1 MTVKLSSNLLSVIA
15 AGVLLAATTSCSIL
29 NRPTKTATKVQ
40 EKETSESVTKT
51 DRTKTAVKDS
61 GNKAIASSDEQ
72 TKKIAGEWTIVKV
85 GKSAVQITDEMPYV
99 NFDKA
104 DGRFYASDG
113 CNIINGDFTITKD
126 NILHL
131 DNVLSTMRMC
141 PEIENGSAISSA
153 LNGAQPLTV
162 GFTKANSE
170 DVTMMTLANPQG
182 KVLLTLRRSDMN
194 FLNGQWQVVK
204 IGATSY
210 DNPEINLFFDLPAL
224 KVHGNTGCNF
234 FNGDIYID
242 PTVGASLNFG
252 RMGVTRMAC
261 PDSGTET
268 AMLVAL
274 EQVCS
279 ARPGT
284 GDTVLLNDASG
295 TTLMVL
301 KRMPTTD

>member
-1 MTVKLSSNLLSVIA
+1 MIA
-15 AGVLLAATTSCSIL
+15 GTLLAATASCSIL
-29 NRPTKTATKVQ
+29 NRSGKTTTRSKDKEKIEKVTNSGKNKTTTKDIAGNTATQ
-40 EKETSESVTKT
+40 SE
-51 DRTKTAVKDS
+51 
-61 GNKAIASSDEQ
+61 EQ
-72 TKKIAGEWTIVKV
+72 AKMIAGEWTIIKV
-85 GKSAVQITDEMPYV
+85 GKNTVQITDEMPYV

-113 CNIINGDFTITKD
+113 CNIINGSFTITKEYT
-126 NILHL
+126 LYL
-131 DNVLSTMRMC
+131 DNVLSTMRLC
-141 PEIENGSAISSA
+141 PEIEDGSAISAA
-153 LNGAQPLTV
+153 LSGAQPLKV
-162 GFTKANSE
+162 EFEKVDSD
-170 DVTMMTLANPQG
+170 DVTLMTLINPQG

-194 FLNGQWQVVK
+194 FLNGEWQVVR
-204 IGATSY
+204 IGSTSY
-210 DNPEINLFFDLPAL
+210 DNPDINLFFDLPAL

-279 ARPGT
+279 ARPSAGN
-284 GDTVLLNDASG
+284 TVLLNDASG
-295 TTLMVL
+295 TTLIVL
-301 KRMPTTD
+301 KRMTTTN